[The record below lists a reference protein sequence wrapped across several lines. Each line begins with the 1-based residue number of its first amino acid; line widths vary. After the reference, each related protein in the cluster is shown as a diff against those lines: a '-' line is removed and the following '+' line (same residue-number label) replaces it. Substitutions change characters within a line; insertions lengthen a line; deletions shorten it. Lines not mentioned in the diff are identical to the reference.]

1 MDHRCRLGFKFRDE
15 NCCCGIVRRINRVAG
30 SRLGELSAVVQQLE
44 LRCIVS
50 QLRAPSHDSSDREFS
65 EAVDDSRLPCED
77 SCARGPD
84 ALSLIHSPWIDAV
97 IDRRAPPGS
106 KTLENADMIGTWTN
120 RRYQSVTSTGS
131 VAVTQAHSSATQSS
145 RPSRP
150 DSKNPF
156 PPFTCCAPHSM

>member
-1 MDHRCRLGFKFRDE
+1 M
-15 NCCCGIVRRINRVAG
+15 RRINRVAG
-30 SRLGELSAVVQQLE
+30 LDSTHSAMVQQLE
-44 LRCIVS
+44 LRCIAS

-77 SCARGPD
+77 SCARVPD
-84 ALSLIHSPWIDAV
+84 ALSLIHSPWIDAA

-131 VAVTQAHSSATQSS
+131 VAVTQAHSSAAQSS
-145 RPSRP
+145 RPAGRTKRILFHHLHAVRCTACKYLLNRSCP
-150 DSKNPF
+150 SQWLGQDGVQ
-156 PPFTCCAPHSM
+156 